1 LANDD
6 YKSQGSNEQ
15 LQNQELKVEDDDD
28 DDNRGPPVNV
38 EYTDEDLAGN
48 QMLDQE
54 QELAQSASTTDM
66 ST

>member
-15 LQNQELKVEDDDD
+15 LQNQELKDEDDDQS
-28 DDNRGPPVNV
+28 PVNV

-54 QELAQSASTTDM
+54 QELAQSVSTTDM

>member
-15 LQNQELKVEDDDD
+15 LQNQELKVEDDDQS
-28 DDNRGPPVNV
+28 PVNV

-54 QELAQSASTTDM
+54 QELAQSVSTTDM